1 MDPKNLLKSFTIGF
15 IPLLVFIIADELF
28 GTETGLAVAVA
39 TGIIEVGYH
48 FFRYRRIEKF
58 VLFDTGL
65 IIILGLISLILH
77 DEIYFKLKPALIEA
91 ILLVLLGIHAFSE
104 KPVLLMMGQRY
115 LKDVRIN
122 KPQEDQIRRM
132 SVLLFFVVLVH
143 TGLVVYA
150 AYFMSHEA
158 WAFISGGLFYIIF
171 GLLFVIQLVYN
182 RFFKKRTPAF
192 TARPGEEWFDLVDQ
206 EGRITGRAPR
216 SAVHGNP
223 DLLHPVVHLHVFHK
237 NGQLYL
243 QKRSKSKDV
252 QPGKWDTAVGG
263 HVHAGEEVPAA
274 LKREAE
280 EELGIKRD
288 TFQPLYRYVM
298 RNDYESELVYTFRII
313 HNGPFRINR
322 DEIDFGRFWSL
333 NEITRNL
340 GRGIFTPNFEQE
352 FKMLRQ
358 LAAGKPDKKTG
369 RS

>member
-1 MDPKNLLKSFTIGF
+1 MRPKNLIKSFTIGF

-48 FFRYRRIEKF
+48 YIRYRHIEKF

-65 IIILGLISLILH
+65 IIALGLISIILH
-77 DEIYFKLKPALIEA
+77 DEIYFKLKPALIET
-91 ILLVLLGIHAFSE
+91 ILVVLLGIHAFSE

-115 LKDVRIN
+115 LKDITIN
-122 KPQEDQIRRM
+122 KLQENQIRRM

-143 TGLVVYA
+143 IGLVVYA
-150 AYFMSHEA
+150 AYFMSREA

-171 GLLFVIQLVYN
+171 GLLFVVQLVYT
-182 RFFKKRTPAF
+182 RFFKKRTPEF
-192 TARPGEEWFDLVDQ
+192 TARPEEEWFDLVDQ
-206 EGRITGRAPR
+206 EGKIVGKAPR
-216 SAVHGNP
+216 SAVHRNP
-223 DLLHPVVHLHVFHK
+223 SLLHPVVHLHVFHK

-243 QKRSKSKDV
+243 QKRSKRKDV

-263 HVHAGEEVPAA
+263 HVHAGEDILTA

-280 EELGIKRD
+280 EELGIRRD
-288 TFQPLYRYVM
+288 NFQPMYRYVM
-298 RNDYESELVYTFRII
+298 RNEYESELVYTFRLIY
-313 HNGPFRINR
+313 NGPFRINR

-333 NEITRNL
+333 NEIERNMGKGL
-340 GRGIFTPNFEQE
+340 FTPNFEQE
-352 FKMLRQ
+352 FRMLRQ
-358 LAAGKPDKKTG
+358 VTGKRPGRDSG